1 MKKSGKDIEIQKL
14 CSRIK
19 ELINKETQKNLM
31 QELEKAKNDLKRALD
46 EREKEKQEKDV
57 YNEKLKREIDLL
69 KENQSSFVSD
79 AAQQLQEKI
88 NQLESK
94 LIDKKASLNV
104 KYNIMV
110 NDNDK
115 KITPATRWKK
125 KYEELKNSYDK
136 GSEEVKNLKEQVEV
150 LKKIVENDFMELA
163 KERISD
169 LASIVNDESN
179 TFSSEEQSED
189 KKEKEKL

>member
-115 KITPATRWKK
+115 KITPATR
-125 KYEELKNSYDK
+125 
-136 GSEEVKNLKEQVEV
+136 
-150 LKKIVENDFMELA
+150 
-163 KERISD
+163 
-169 LASIVNDESN
+169 
-179 TFSSEEQSED
+179 
-189 KKEKEKL
+189 